1 MIRAATMLVL
11 LLVGLPALASES
23 VLSHG
28 NKKDD
33 TLLGYFAWFGAGNQT
48 IFFNSGETHD
58 DNDCLKLWV
67 SSLSDTITAK
77 GNCKTDAET
86 SMTFP
91 RDVVVTQFSVFNTTA
106 MQFGGSFQSCAV
118 RLQKYDPSADS
129 YTALAGYQRVS
140 TASDGS
146 DNTVGVT
153 DSQSLNAL
161 IPAGHL
167 LQFSSVDGTDGE
179 CPVPSSGLCVCFGS
193 FQSVLSVYGYTK

>member
-1 MIRAATMLVL
+1 MLVL
-11 LLVGLPALASES
+11 LLVAFPALASES

-28 NKKDD
+28 SKKDD
-33 TLLGYFAWFGAGNQT
+33 TLLGYFVWFGAAGQT
-48 IFFNSGETHD
+48 VFYNAGETHD
-58 DNDCLKLWV
+58 DNDCLRLWA

-77 GNCKTDAET
+77 GNCKTEAQT

-106 MQFGGSFQSCAV
+106 MQFGGAFQSCAV

-129 YTALAGYQRVS
+129 YTALAGYERVS
-140 TASDGS
+140 TAGGS

-161 IPAGHL
+161 IPAGHM
-167 LQFSSVDGTDGE
+167 LQLSSVDGTDGE
-179 CPVPSSGLCVCFGS
+179 CPVPSSGLCLCLGS
-193 FQSVLSVYGYTK
+193 LESVFSVYGYTK

>member
-1 MIRAATMLVL
+1 MLVL
-11 LLVGLPALASES
+11 LLVAFPALASES

-28 NKKDD
+28 SKKDD
-33 TLLGYFAWFGAGNQT
+33 TLLGYFVWFGAAGQT
-48 IFFNSGETHD
+48 VFYNAGETHD
-58 DNDCLKLWV
+58 DNDCLRLWA

-77 GNCKTDAET
+77 GNCKTEAQT

-129 YTALAGYQRVS
+129 YTALAGYERVS
-140 TASDGS
+140 TASGS

-161 IPAGHL
+161 IPAGHM
-167 LQFSSVDGTDGE
+167 LQLSSVDGTDGE
-179 CPVPSSGLCVCFGS
+179 CPGPSSGLCLCLGS
-193 FQSVLSVYGYTK
+193 LESVFSVYGYTK

>member
-1 MIRAATMLVL
+1 MLVL
-11 LLVGLPALASES
+11 LLVAFPALASES

-28 NKKDD
+28 SKKDD
-33 TLLGYFAWFGAGNQT
+33 TLLGYFVWFGAAGQT
-48 IFFNSGETHD
+48 VFYNAGETHD
-58 DNDCLKLWV
+58 DNDCLRLWA

-77 GNCKTDAET
+77 GNCKTEAQT

-129 YTALAGYQRVS
+129 YTALAGYERVS
-140 TASDGS
+140 TASGS

-161 IPAGHL
+161 IPAGHM
-167 LQFSSVDGTDGE
+167 LQLSSVDGTDGE
-179 CPVPSSGLCVCFGS
+179 CPSPSSGLCLCLGS
-193 FQSVLSVYGYTK
+193 LESVFSVYGYTK